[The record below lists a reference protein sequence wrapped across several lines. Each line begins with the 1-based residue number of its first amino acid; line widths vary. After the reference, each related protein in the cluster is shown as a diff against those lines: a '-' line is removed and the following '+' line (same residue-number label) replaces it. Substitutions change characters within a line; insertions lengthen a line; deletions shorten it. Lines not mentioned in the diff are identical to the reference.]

1 MDIKKIYR
9 PYTPSRQD
17 EAFLECTTTGR
28 KQLLDDLFSSI
39 RVQWKKPTH
48 QHWMLIGPRGIGKSH
63 IVALLHHKIEN
74 TPELNSKW
82 LTICFP
88 EEAAGIISLRDFMD
102 KIVSMS
108 NDLLEKEGLSDQA
121 NEFKDLNKRIHEQ
134 KNDRKSIN
142 QIRSCLIDWKD
153 KNHRKILILLEN
165 ADRLIG
171 SRIAKNLKDEKWLRD
186 LLMNHDLFLIIGTS
200 PTFFDHVINKDHP
213 LYELFRIEVLEDM
226 SFDESL
232 ELLIN
237 YAQAEKRTDLV
248 REFKTKTNRI
258 KAIYTLT
265 GGNPRLLI
273 MLYILVQDSVRNI
286 DEVETGFY
294 NLLEE
299 LTPYFQY
306 RLGQLTA
313 KEEKL
318 LVAFA
323 EGPELLTPAEVGR
336 KIRMATNVVTANLK
350 RLQQAGFIKRIEKPI
365 KGRKGTLYR
374 LSETI
379 YRYWYQ
385 MNSERNREMAE
396 IFIRF
401 IVLYYTYKELNQIY
415 SFRSSVQA
423 KDTKTSIDKLEISR
437 DKQYIEKALKE
448 AKYVE
453 SDRLIDS
460 IQRAKDEGRPAKEI
474 TAIYQELVELHPDD
488 LNILNQYAIFLIQLG
503 KFKEAINYFQEIT
516 KLADEVGNEES
527 QYSGYLNWGNALSD
541 LAEMKSDEALFN
553 ESFGKYALAVKYKKD
568 NHEAYNN
575 WGTALLDLARMKS
588 DEGLFNESFEKY
600 ALAVKYKKDNHEA
613 YYNWGNAL
621 LDLAEMKSNEALFI
635 ESFEKYALAWNL
647 IKNFEKLTHPLM
659 SNTGLTAL
667 RLSNILGNQEAA
679 DQIFS
684 EIIGSLGK
692 VGDFRPVIP
701 FFFDFFKWMANKGKI
716 AEASSYLER
725 LLKTRFKK
733 ELNHLMPFKFL
744 FQYFEKKDDSIIRRQ
759 PPELQKI
766 LNELIEEIEQE
777 QEKQA
782 K

>member
-1 MDIKKIYR
+1 MDIKKNYR

-63 IVALLHHKIEN
+63 IIALLHHKITN

-82 LTICFP
+82 LTIWFP

-102 KIVSMS
+102 KIVSLS
-108 NDLLEKEGLSDQA
+108 NNLLEKESLSDQA
-121 NEFKDLNKRIHEQ
+121 NEFKDLNERIHEQ
-134 KNDRKSIN
+134 KNDRKAIN

-153 KNHRKILILLEN
+153 KNQRKILILLEN

-200 PTFFDHVINKDHP
+200 PTFFDHIINKDHP
-213 LYELFRIEVLEDM
+213 LYELFRVEALEDL
-226 SFDESL
+226 SLDESI

-248 REFKTKTNRI
+248 YEFKTKTSRI
-258 KAIYTLT
+258 EAIYTLT

-336 KIRMATNVVTANLK
+336 KIRVATNVVTANLK

-415 SFRSSVQA
+415 SYRINTQA
-423 KDTKTSIDKLEISR
+423 EDTKTSIDTLESSR
-437 DKQYIEKALKE
+437 DKQYIEKALEK

-453 SDRLIDS
+453 SKRLIGK
-460 IQRAKDEGRPAKEI
+460 IQRAKNDRMSANEI
-474 TAIYQELVELHPDD
+474 AALYQELIELYPDD
-488 LNILNQYAIFLIQLG
+488 LNILNQYAIFIFQLG
-503 KFKEAINYFQEIT
+503 KFKGAINYFQKIT
-516 KLADEVGNEES
+516 KLADEKDKYEA
-527 QYSGYLNWGNALSD
+527 YYNWGKALSD
-541 LAEMKSDEALFN
+541 LAEMKSDEALFV
-553 ESFGKYALAVKYKKD
+553 ESI
-568 NHEAYNN
+568 
-575 WGTALLDLARMKS
+575 
-588 DEGLFNESFEKY
+588 EKY
-600 ALAVKYKKDNHEA
+600 ALAVKYNKDMYEA
-613 YYNWGNAL
+613 YHNWGSAL
-621 LDLAEMKSNEALFI
+621 LDLAEMKSDEALFV

-647 IKNFEKLTHPLM
+647 IKNFKKFTHSLM
-659 SNTGLTAL
+659 PNTGLAVL
-667 RLSNILGNQEAA
+667 KLANIVGNQEAA
-679 DQIFS
+679 DQVFS

-692 VGDFRPVIP
+692 IGDFKPVTS
-701 FFFDFFKWMANKGKI
+701 FFFDFFKSMALIGKV
-716 AEASSYLER
+716 AEASMYLER

-733 ELNHLMPFKFL
+733 ELNRIMPFKFL
-744 FQYFEKKDDSIIRRQ
+744 FRYLEKKDDSIIRRQ
-759 PPELQKI
+759 PPELQKT
-766 LNELIEEIEQE
+766 LKKLIEEIEQE
-777 QEKQA
+777 QQKQA

>member
-1 MDIKKIYR
+1 MDIKKNYR

-17 EAFLECTTTGR
+17 EAFLECTTSGR

-39 RVQWKKPTH
+39 RAQCKKPTH
-48 QHWMLIGPRGIGKSH
+48 QHWMLFGPRGIGKSH
-63 IVALLHHKIEN
+63 IITLLHHKIKN

-82 LTICFP
+82 LTILFP

-102 KIVSMS
+102 KTVSLS
-108 NDLLEKEGLSDQA
+108 NELLEKEGFSDQA

-134 KNDRKSIN
+134 KNDRKAIN
-142 QIRSCLIDWKD
+142 QIRSYLIDWKD
-153 KNHRKILILLEN
+153 KNQRKILILLEN
-165 ADRLIG
+165 ADRVIG

-213 LYELFRIEVLEDM
+213 LYELFRVEVLEDL

-248 REFKTKTNRI
+248 HEFKTKTNRI
-258 KAIYTLT
+258 EAIYTLT

-273 MLYILVQDSVRNI
+273 MLYILIQDSVRNI

-306 RLGQLTA
+306 RLGQLA
-313 KEEKL
+313 GKEEKI

-385 MNSERNREMAE
+385 MNSERNREMAD
-396 IFIRF
+396 IFVRF

-415 SFRSSVQA
+415 SFR
-423 KDTKTSIDKLEISR
+423 KTEQVKNSEASIGLSESSR
-437 DKQYIEKALKE
+437 DKQYIEKALEE
-448 AKYVE
+448 AKYIE
-453 SDRLIDS
+453 SERLIGS
-460 IQRAKDEGRPAKEI
+460 IQKAKDEGRPANEI
-474 TAIYQELVELHPDD
+474 AANYQELVELHPDD

-503 KFKEAINYFQEIT
+503 KIKEAINYFQEIT
-516 KLADEVGNEES
+516 ELADEAGHKEY
-527 QYSGYLNWGNALSD
+527 QYGGYLNWGNALS
-541 LAEMKSDEALFN
+541 
-553 ESFGKYALAVKYKKD
+553 Y
-568 NHEAYNN
+568 
-575 WGTALLDLARMKS
+575 
-588 DEGLFNESFEKY
+588 
-600 ALAVKYKKDNHEA
+600 
-613 YYNWGNAL
+613 
-621 LDLAEMKSNEALFI
+621 
-635 ESFEKYALAWNL
+635 
-647 IKNFEKLTHPLM
+647 
-659 SNTGLTAL
+659 
-667 RLSNILGNQEAA
+667 
-679 DQIFS
+679 
-684 EIIGSLGK
+684 
-692 VGDFRPVIP
+692 
-701 FFFDFFKWMANKGKI
+701 
-716 AEASSYLER
+716 
-725 LLKTRFKK
+725 
-733 ELNHLMPFKFL
+733 
-744 FQYFEKKDDSIIRRQ
+744 
-759 PPELQKI
+759 
-766 LNELIEEIEQE
+766 
-777 QEKQA
+777 
-782 K
+782 